1 MLGRVD
7 GHGLAVRPAMD
18 CRIQVFQE
26 RDLRIVR
33 VAGRLEDAQVPDLL
47 AACYEADRAVQVD
60 LTDVVSVD
68 TIAVDALRR
77 VRDAG
82 ARLVGVPKYI
92 QLKLDTLV
100 SRSRGASERVRHGR
114 S

>member
-1 MLGRVD
+1 
-7 GHGLAVRPAMD
+7 MD
-18 CRIQVFQE
+18 CRIQVVQE
-26 RDLRIVR
+26 GDLRIVR

-60 LTDVVSVD
+60 LTDVISID
-68 TIAVDALRR
+68 TIAVEALHR
-77 VRDAG
+77 VGDTG

-92 QLKLDTLV
+92 QLKLDTLAA
-100 SRSRGASERVRHGR
+100 RPRDASERVRHGR

>member
-1 MLGRVD
+1 
-7 GHGLAVRPAMD
+7 MD

-26 RDLRIVR
+26 GDLRIVR
-33 VAGRLEDAQVPDLL
+33 VAGRLENAQVPDFL
-47 AACYEADRAVQVD
+47 AACYEADCAVQVD

-68 TIAVDALRR
+68 PIAVEALRR

-82 ARLVGVPKYI
+82 ARLVAVPRYI
-92 QLKLDTLV
+92 QLKLDTLA
-100 SRSRGASERVRHGR
+100 SRSPGTSERVRDGR